1 MIALDM
7 VYIATLSL
15 REVQMEDL
23 PFLQFGKTTQT
34 VLLSPCKEDASF
46 LAFIF
51 FFAVA
56 LTKDRDQNE
65 CTFMSLC

>member
-1 MIALDM
+1 M

-15 REVQMEDL
+15 REVQIEDL

-51 FFAVA
+51 F
-56 LTKDRDQNE
+56 LQWH
-65 CTFMSLC
+65 